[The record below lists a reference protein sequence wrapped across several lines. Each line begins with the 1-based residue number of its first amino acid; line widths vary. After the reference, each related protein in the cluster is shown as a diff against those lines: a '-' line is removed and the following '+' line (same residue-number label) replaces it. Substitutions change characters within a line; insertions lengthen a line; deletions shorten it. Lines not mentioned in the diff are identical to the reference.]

1 MAGTLE
7 SKKLKLPKLTRHDP
21 SEVVVLAG
29 AGVSTEEPSG
39 IPAAWGLLEALLRWV
54 APRADARA
62 DLARRMM
69 PGHQFNPYHF
79 LRFEGFIQAIAQID
93 PNIFYYL
100 ESTQTFG
107 GPNVNHRLLARMAID
122 GATVLTTN
130 FDTRIEQAIGNRRL
144 STFVLSSK
152 RRAPSPMDRLIKIHG
167 SFPWMRGRNVTPRA
181 TLTQIGK
188 LGLGFERF
196 PEFQDW
202 FRALTTGKHLIVIG
216 YSASDSFDVV
226 PLIENCSN
234 ARTVTWF
241 SYQSG
246 RRGLRVNIVRSRKSR
261 APFPFERST
270 DFAAHTLK
278 RLAELMGPA
287 CEVYRIYGG
296 SVQTLLK
303 KMVCPMGETVPAAAY
318 DNLAGPRN
326 LSALHAALS
335 ESPLSA
341 RQRRA
346 ILSLIDDGMFGESYA
361 TDVEARPVRRGNRVI
376 FVESNT
382 RFGRATPEWRAN
394 TALRAGDPDSAFRI
408 LEEAARK
415 TADASQ
421 ILLLLHHFEFRFGEQ
436 HRDVRRLDRA
446 ISKTERVSRQSGAL
460 WGLIMAEW
468 MKSFRLEAEWRMMS
482 DDRKK
487 SYELSRQILAHAERT
502 IYYGVRAGWQ
512 TWFATAARLAAKH
525 SVALGEFDKGE
536 SYLKSLLTWLDR
548 ETPDGAEETAGTACA
563 LNALGI
569 RSGRRGIISTARLIL
584 SELDAGMCPVVKL
597 LRIAAEAEVAHAR
610 RQWSRFARLERSANE
625 HILKLDPA
633 DHWNVKGVFGY
644 LRHASTEGRGATHAG
659 D

>member
-1 MAGTLE
+1 
-7 SKKLKLPKLTRHDP
+7 LKLPKLTRHDP

-202 FRALTTGKHLIVIG
+202 FRALTTVKHLIVIG

-241 SYQSG
+241 SYQSS

-287 CEVYRIYGG
+287 CEVYRVYGG

-303 KMVCPMGETVPAAAY
+303 KMVCPMGETVPAAAN

-376 FVESNT
+376 FVESNP
-382 RFGRATPEWRAN
+382 RFARGTPERRAN

-408 LEEAARK
+408 LEEAARGILYGVQL
-415 TADASQ
+415 TAYAGGIFFDVATYYFQVWKATRLVLSKPQ
-421 ILLLLHHFEFRFGEQ
+421 VSTLNRILLLTSWL
-436 HRDVRRLDRA
+436 A
-446 ISKTERVSRQSGAL
+446 I
-460 WGLIMAEW
+460 
-468 MKSFRLEAEWRMMS
+468 F
-482 DDRKK
+482 
-487 SYELSRQILAHAERT
+487 
-502 IYYGVRAGWQ
+502 
-512 TWFATAARLAAKH
+512 
-525 SVALGEFDKGE
+525 
-536 SYLKSLLTWLDR
+536 
-548 ETPDGAEETAGTACA
+548 
-563 LNALGI
+563 
-569 RSGRRGIISTARLIL
+569 
-584 SELDAGMCPVVKL
+584 
-597 LRIAAEAEVAHAR
+597 
-610 RQWSRFARLERSANE
+610 
-625 HILKLDPA
+625 
-633 DHWNVKGVFGY
+633 
-644 LRHASTEGRGATHAG
+644 ASTLS
-659 D
+659 